1 MVPVGT
7 AVTDLAFGWQE
18 WLLLFSHFLSL
29 SLLAVGGA
37 IMLAPEMHRFLVDE
51 HLWLS
56 DPQFASSIALAQAAP
71 GPNVLFI
78 ALMGWNIGV
87 NNGSSAWGVV
97 GLLVTMVGVL
107 LPSTVLTYATSR
119 WAHRNRHLRAVRCFK
134 LAMAPIVI
142 ALLLATSWILASAI
156 KGPAG
161 EWRSWLLTGVVALVV
176 WRTRLHLLWLLGAGA
191 LLGIFGLV

>member
-1 MVPVGT
+1 MSG
-7 AVTDLAFGWQE
+7 LAFGWHE

-37 IMLAPEMHRFLVDE
+37 IMLAPEMHRFLIDE
-51 HLWLS
+51 HPWLS

-78 ALMGWNIGV
+78 ALLGWNIGL
-87 NNGSSAWGVV
+87 NNGSVLLGAL

-107 LPSTVLTYATSR
+107 LPSTLLTYSASR
-119 WAHRNRHLRAVRCFK
+119 WAHSNRDLRWVRAFK

-142 ALLLATSWILASAI
+142 ALLLATAWLLASSI
-156 KGPAG
+156 EGPSQR
-161 EWRSWLLTGVVALVV
+161 WRLWLLTALCTIIV
-176 WRTRLHLLWLLGAGA
+176 WRTRLHLLWLLAGGA
-191 LLGIFGLV
+191 LLGTLGLV